1 MLRALVIATFI
12 ASPLAA
18 QEFFTLKGHGGPI
31 MDVAV
36 SPSGQIATASF
47 DNAVGVWTQD
57 GPLWLEGHR
66 AAVNTVGF
74 LNEHVLASGGD
85 DFKLWVWS
93 AASGKGRLAG
103 GHTAKI
109 ADVVTAPDG
118 QTIATA
124 SWDSTIGLTRIDGL
138 DGPIATWQ
146 VGNTVHLSGHR
157 AGVNALAFT
166 QDGQTLYSASVDGTI
181 RSWQVNDPAAVS
193 TVVVKH
199 GFGVNRLIVND
210 AEGWLAYGAADGGTR
225 MIDLE
230 TGRSIADF
238 TLGRRPILSMAFDPQ
253 AKSLAVGDGQGY
265 IMFIDTDARRISN
278 DFRASSS
285 GPIWALSFSPDGQNI
300 HAGGLEDIVYSW
312 PVAATGQQ
320 VPMNGGTR
328 TFLEDPKTLPN
339 GERQFKRKCSICH
352 TLTLGSARRAGPSLY
367 GLFGRKAGAVADYTY
382 SNTLDGSDIVWS
394 AETINALF
402 DLGPDHYIPGTKMP
416 MQRIVKQRD
425 RDDLIDY
432 LRTNTGVGRDL
443 K

>member
-1 MLRALVIATFI
+1 MLRALVIAI
-12 ASPLAA
+12 VMASPLAA
-18 QEFFTLKGHGGPI
+18 QEFYTLKGHGGPI

-36 SPSGQIATASF
+36 APSGQIATASF
-47 DNAVGVWTQD
+47 DNAVGVWGPD

-74 LNEHVLASGGD
+74 LNDRVLASGGD
-85 DFKLWVWS
+85 DFKLWIWS
-93 AASGKGRLAG
+93 ADDGAGRQAAA
-103 GHTAKI
+103 HTAKI
-109 ADVVTAPDG
+109 ADVAVAPDG

-124 SWDSTIGLTRIDGL
+124 SWDATIGLTHVDGL
-138 DGPIATWQ
+138 DGPTDTWQ
-146 VGNTVHLSGHR
+146 ISNTIHLKGHR
-157 AGVNALAFT
+157 AGVNATTFT
-166 QDGQTLYSASVDGTI
+166 QDGETLYSASVDGTI
-181 RSWQVNDPAAVS
+181 RSWQVNDPTAVS

-199 GFGVNRLIVND
+199 GFGVNRLILND

-230 TGRSIADF
+230 TGKSIADF
-238 TLGRRPILSMAFDPQ
+238 TLGRRPILSMAYDPVG
-253 AKSLAVGDGQGY
+253 KLLAVGDGQGY

-278 DFRASSS
+278 DFRASST
-285 GPIWALSFSPDGQNI
+285 GPVWALSFSPDGQNI
-300 HAGGLEDIVYSW
+300 HAGGIEDIVYSW

-320 VPMNGGTR
+320 VPMNGRTR

-352 TLTLGSARRAGPSLY
+352 TLTQSSARRAGPSLY

-382 SNTLDGSDIVWS
+382 SDTLDGSSIVWS

-416 MQRIVKQRD
+416 MQRIVKKGD

-432 LRTNTGVGRDL
+432 LRTNTVQGEN
-443 K
+443 